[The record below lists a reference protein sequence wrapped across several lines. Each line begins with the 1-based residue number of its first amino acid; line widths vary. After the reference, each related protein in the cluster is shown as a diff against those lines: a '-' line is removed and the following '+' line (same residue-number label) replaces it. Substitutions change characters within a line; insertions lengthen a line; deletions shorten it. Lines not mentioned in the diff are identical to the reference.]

1 MEMSENGR
9 AYRVAALEEQ
19 PSEGMFFDPDRTHPG
34 HGEQEI
40 IGESRKLRDALS
52 QAELVAPTDC
62 SVLILGETGT
72 GKELVA
78 RMIHNLSPRRHHAFV
93 TVNCASIPLDL
104 LESELFGHERGA
116 FTGAVAQR
124 IGRLEVA
131 HKGTLF
137 LDEVG
142 DIPLQLQPK
151 LLRVLQERE
160 FERLGSA
167 RTVHSDFRL
176 IAATHRHLVQMIPEG
191 TFRMDLFYRLSVFP
205 IRVPPLRER
214 AEDIPLLIQH
224 YTKKYAQHLNK
235 RIEIVPSEG
244 MDILMQYSWPGN
256 IRELHNIIER
266 AVILSRG
273 AVLDLRLTE
282 LASGRAEAP
291 AEPVT
296 LRDAERAHILRT
308 LHKTN
313 GQVAAAAALLGLPR
327 TTLFYKMRRLGV
339 SLDRAETD
347 RRAEIPPRD
356 NTKSSAS

>member
-1 MEMSENGR
+1 
-9 AYRVAALEEQ
+9 
-19 PSEGMFFDPDRTHPG
+19 
-34 HGEQEI
+34 
-40 IGESRKLRDALS
+40 
-52 QAELVAPTDC
+52 
-62 SVLILGETGT
+62 
-72 GKELVA
+72 
-78 RMIHNLSPRRHHAFV
+78 
-93 TVNCASIPLDL
+93 VNCASIPLDL